1 MIYEYG
7 ANGYPDKILFP
18 GGYYFYVSADDMM
31 MRDYYVQDYQG
42 NNRMVVHQY
51 MGSDFVG
58 QTTHYYPFGGVIGDI
73 STNQYLQ
80 DYKYSGKEF
89 DRTYGLDFY
98 DFHARQYDPKVPAF
112 TSIDPKAEDYY
123 GISPYAYCAG
133 DPVNCVD
140 PKGEDVCVLNAPFGA
155 GGFGHLAI
163 LVQNEDD
170 TWSLY
175 SKNGTTSSCGSIG
188 PNDKDMGDNNKK
200 WFSPEDFLS
209 DFDFNKDE
217 KGNVEYTNGY
227 IIQCEKLDDDAV
239 RTEVSKECDEYYSV
253 VGNNCAVAVQEGLNA
268 ISSKDVNAGSGS
280 SIVPNTIY
288 KKIKNNN
295 EGIEVIV
302 LKPIEI
308 KKER

>member
-1 MIYEYG
+1 
-7 ANGYPDKILFP
+7 
-18 GGYYFYVSADDMM
+18 
-31 MRDYYVQDYQG
+31 
-42 NNRMVVHQY
+42 
-51 MGSDFVG
+51 
-58 QTTHYYPFGGVIGDI
+58 
-73 STNQYLQ
+73 
-80 DYKYSGKEF
+80 
-89 DRTYGLDFY
+89 
-98 DFHARQYDPKVPAF
+98 
-112 TSIDPKAEDYY
+112 
-123 GISPYAYCAG
+123 
-133 DPVNCVD
+133 VD